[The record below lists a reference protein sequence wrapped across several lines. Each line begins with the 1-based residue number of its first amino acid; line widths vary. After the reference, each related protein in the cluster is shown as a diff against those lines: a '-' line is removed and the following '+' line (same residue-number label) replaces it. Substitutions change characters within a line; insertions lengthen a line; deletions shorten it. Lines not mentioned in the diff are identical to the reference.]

1 MLYSRCWN
9 ELTRNTPVTFSF
21 SYHYIIW
28 NVTSNQALFK
38 VVVLDSW
45 NTHLRMK
52 LQFKVSIFALFY
64 TTLSLPSLKQ
74 ASKMSAFNKYHGLK
88 HSNSADG
95 RTIRYDSDEE
105 WHLKIFQWLTAFL
118 SKWQF
123 FSKIFRDEK
132 QIMKSQ
138 KLFEFYLPEPHR
150 EKTIKR
156 IRKEDKQYIC
166 VISFLNKAKI
176 LLLF

>member
-1 MLYSRCWN
+1 MPHESCVNVIFSMLKRTDKKYSSN
-9 ELTRNTPVTFSF
+9 FSL

-52 LQFKVSIFALFY
+52 LQLKVSIFVLFY
-64 TTLSLPSLKQ
+64 TTLSLPSLEQ

-95 RTIRYDSDEE
+95 RTIRYDNDEV
-105 WHLKIFQWLTAFL
+105 WNLKIIQCQ
-118 SKWQF
+118 QF
-123 FSKIFRDEK
+123 FKQMTNFFKDFSRRKTNNEITKIVRILFARTPQRKNHKKD
-132 QIMKSQ
+132 Q
-138 KLFEFYLPEPHR
+138 KRRQAIYLRHFLF
-150 EKTIKR
+150 K
-156 IRKEDKQYIC
+156 
-166 VISFLNKAKI
+166 
-176 LLLF
+176 